1 MGGNDMFWIYL
12 VLEKGKRRGFVKR
25 VMNQRI
31 PQKVGN
37 FLACEEMCQVHSMGC
52 ISSNCLVM

>member
-1 MGGNDMFWIYL
+1 MFWIYL
-12 VLEKGKRRGFVKR
+12 VLEKEKRRDFVKR

-52 ISSNCLVM
+52 ISSNFLVM